1 MIRLAATVAAL
12 AAALVVSG
20 AGGAASR
27 VDAACSA
34 GELSGS
40 FSLVPGS
47 PGAGNVVYALRL
59 TNRSART
66 CFVTGIP
73 GLRLLDR
80 HGQALPTH
88 VIPVHRG
95 ALTAVIVRLLPHQS
109 AKATARFS
117 PDVPGVGETGK
128 CEPVSYKLRVTPSGG
143 GTLVVAVRPPTRV
156 CEHGSLQMTVLVK
169 ASS

>member
-1 MIRLAATVAAL
+1 MTAVAVLAAVGF
-12 AAALVVSG
+12 SG
-20 AGGAASR
+20 VGGAASR
-27 VDAACSA
+27 EDAACTA
-34 GELSGS
+34 RELSGS
-40 FSLVPGS
+40 FALVPGS

-59 TNRSART
+59 TNRSSRL

-80 HGQALPTH
+80 HGRPLPTH

-95 ALTAVIVRLLPHQS
+95 ALTAVIVRLAPGQS
-109 AKATARFS
+109 ATDTARFS
-117 PDVPGVGETGK
+117 PDVPGVGESGK
-128 CEPVSYKLRVTPSGG
+128 CEPVAYKLRVTPTGR

-169 ASS
+169 ARS